1 MDDANTD
8 LSYLQHRTFHG
19 SSERK
24 QHIAALS
31 YWSDEDA

>member
-8 LSYLQHRTFHG
+8 FSDLQHRALHG

-24 QHIAALS
+24 KHIAALS
-31 YWSDEDA
+31 QGSDQDA